1 MKNIL
6 LITNIYPTNNPNY
19 GGTHVCHFY
28 TREWLKMG
36 YNVRVIHFDSLFPKP
51 YYWVGRLFQSLIQAK
66 TGCVADIDTST
77 KSIEYSVDQV
87 PVFFVPL
94 KKYIPHR
101 RFSKKVMNGA
111 FRLVCDYLKKN
122 NFEPNAVVGHFALPQ
137 LEFLNMFKEKF
148 PNIKTTM
155 ILHSNGSNIKTIYR
169 DDYSKYMSSVD
180 VWGFRSVAF
189 KNQFEEIYGKQ
200 NNEFLC
206 YSGIPE
212 EYIETVEKDFSNGVK
227 NFSFLG
233 SLYKLKRVEDTIN
246 ALNISFGN
254 DDFHFDIIGS
264 GAEESNLKKLVS
276 ELKLDKKITF
286 YGQQKRDIAQTI
298 ISKSDCFVM
307 VSAHEAFGLVYVEAM
322 AKGCITIATKGQGID
337 GIIVDGYNGFLCES
351 NNPKALAKVI
361 DKIRELSSEA
371 LSEISKN
378 AQNTASQ
385 LTDKKVAEEYI
396 KHALNDAN

>member
-155 ILHSNGSNIKTIYR
+155 IIHSNGSNIKTIYK

-189 KNQFEEIYGKQ
+189 KDQFEAIYGKQ

-212 EYIETVEKDFSNGVK
+212 KYIRPVKRNFDTGIK

-233 SLYKLKRVEDTIN
+233 SLYKLKRVEDIVN

-254 DDFHFDIIGS
+254 EDFHFDIVGS
-264 GAEESNLKKLVS
+264 GAEETALKKLVS
-276 ELKLDKKITF
+276 DLKLNNKITF
-286 YGQQKRDIAQTI
+286 HGQQKRDTAQEIIA
-298 ISKSDCFVM
+298 KSDCFVM

-337 GIIVDGYNGFLCES
+337 GVIIDGVNGFLCES
-351 NNPKALAKVI
+351 CNPEALAKVI
-361 DKIRELSSEA
+361 DRIRSLSTEELNS
-371 LSEISKN
+371 ISQK
-378 AQNTASQ
+378 AIETASE
-385 LTDKKVAEEYI
+385 LTDRKVAETYL
-396 KHALNDAN
+396 KKALF

>member
-1 MKNIL
+1 MKNVL

-28 TREWLKMG
+28 TREWVKMG

-66 TGCVADIDTST
+66 TGCVTDVDTPT
-77 KSIEYSVDQV
+77 KPVEYPVDQV
-87 PVFFVPL
+87 PVLFVPL
-94 KKYIPHR
+94 KKYVPHR
-101 RFSKKVMNGA
+101 RFSKKAMNNA
-111 FRLVCDYLKKN
+111 FCYVCNYLKKN
-122 NFEPNAVVGHFALPQ
+122 NFKPDVVLGHFPLPQ
-137 LEFLNMFKEKF
+137 LEFLNMFKNKY

-155 ILHSNGSNIKTIYR
+155 ILHSNGANIKSIYK
-169 DDYSKYMSSVD
+169 DDYSKYMGSVD

-189 KNQFEEIYGKQ
+189 KNQFEAIYGKQ

-212 EYIETVEKDFSNGVK
+212 NYVQSVKRNFDEGIK

-246 ALNISFGN
+246 ALNISFSNEG
-254 DDFHFDIIGS
+254 FHFDIIGS
-264 GAEESNLKKLVS
+264 GAEESALKKLVS
-276 ELKLDKKITF
+276 DLNLNDKITF
-286 YGQQKRDIAQTI
+286 HGQQKRDTAQEIIA
-298 ISKSDCFVM
+298 KSDCFVM

-337 GIIVDGYNGFLCES
+337 GVIIDGVNGFLCES
-351 NNPKALAKVI
+351 CNPEALAKVI
-361 DKIRELSSEA
+361 DRIRSLSTEELNS
-371 LSEISKN
+371 ISQK
-378 AQNTASQ
+378 AIETASE
-385 LTDKKVAEEYI
+385 LTDRKVAEVYI
-396 KHALNDAN
+396 NAALGK

>member
-122 NFEPNAVVGHFALPQ
+122 NFEPNVVVGHFALPQ
-137 LEFLNMFKEKF
+137 LEFLNMFKKEF

-155 ILHSNGSNIKTIYR
+155 ILHSNGSNIKTIYK
-169 DDYSKYMSSVD
+169 DDYSKFMSSVD

-189 KNQFEEIYGKQ
+189 KNQFEAIYGKQ
-200 NNEFLC
+200 NDEFLC

-212 EYIETVEKDFSNGVK
+212 KYIQPIKRNFDTGVK

-233 SLYKLKRVEDTIN
+233 SLYKLKRVEDTVN

-254 DDFHFDIIGS
+254 EDFHFDVVGS
-264 GAEESNLKKLVS
+264 GAEETALKKLVS
-276 ELKLDKKITF
+276 DLKLSNKITF
-286 YGQQKRDIAQTI
+286 HGHQKRDIAQEI
-298 ISKSDCFVM
+298 IAKSDCFVM

-337 GIIVDGYNGFLCES
+337 GVIIDGVNGFLCES
-351 NNPKALAKVI
+351 CNPEALAKVI
-361 DKIRELSSEA
+361 DRIRSLSTEELNS
-371 LSEISKN
+371 ISKK
-378 AQNTASQ
+378 AIETASE
-385 LTDKKVAEEYI
+385 LTDRKVAENYL
-396 KHALNDAN
+396 KKALF